1 MNDIHEASSNFK
13 TILYA
18 DDINLISLLCLFSDS
33 ASAQNMI
40 MEEIQSMGTSVGLH
54 ISYTE
59 ACVHLFYSEDLRIA
73 KKESNSY
80 KNK

>member
-1 MNDIHEASSNFK
+1 
-13 TILYA
+13 
-18 DDINLISLLCLFSDS
+18 
-33 ASAQNMI
+33 

-73 KKESNSY
+73 KKGVIHTKANSY
-80 KNK
+80 YDAHTDPLFRRLNLLKVKDIFKLNILKMYYKYQEKL

>member
-33 ASAQNMI
+33 ASAKNMI
-40 MEEIQSMGTSVGLH
+40 MEEIQSIGTSVGLH

-59 ACVHLFYSEDLRIA
+59 ACVHLFYSEDLRIP
-73 KKESNSY
+73 KKRE
-80 KNK
+80 